1 MYVSKSFIAP
11 IDIAQSL
18 RQLLQNGSVLI
29 TDTSTQI
36 AATNLDRSSLYLLNL
51 GNDDVWV
58 SCDADAE
65 FEKGMLLG
73 RNGGSMLI
81 DATAS
86 TTGPVNGI
94 CRGNK
99 FSDIENPAI

>member
-1 MYVSKSFIAP
+1 MTIITSINNLPALNTGVGQIP
-11 IDIAQSL
+11 Q
-18 RQLLQNGSVLI
+18 SVLI

-36 AATNLDRSSLYLLNL
+36 AANNLDRSSLYLLNS
-51 GNDDVWV
+51 GNDDIWV

-94 CRGNK
+94 CKGNK
-99 FSDIENPAI
+99 FSTISLQELSK